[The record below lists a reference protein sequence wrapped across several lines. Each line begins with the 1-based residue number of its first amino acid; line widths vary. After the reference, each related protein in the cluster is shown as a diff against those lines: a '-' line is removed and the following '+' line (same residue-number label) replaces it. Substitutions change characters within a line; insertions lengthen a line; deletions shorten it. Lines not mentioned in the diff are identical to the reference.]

1 MNNHPIYILTIIRLN
16 GEVIQEE
23 SNNAPSVK
31 KSYITNNGFFI
42 NFEKVIET
50 NEVTDRNFVRKYI
63 TCIERK
69 PFDNNKVGVLQV
81 KFINGNSYDDMETK
95 LNEFLFENRYTHQ
108 IIAIEHAMAYVAV
121 HYKLRNEREIYV
133 YTQSLH
139 EHQNQK

>member
-23 SNNAPSVK
+23 SNIAPSIK

-63 TCIERK
+63 TCVERK
-69 PFDNNKVGVLQV
+69 PFDNNKVGITQV
-81 KFINGNSYDDMETK
+81 KFINGNSYDDVETK

-108 IIAIEHAMAYVAV
+108 IVAIEHAMAYVAV

-139 EHQNQK
+139 EHQKQK

>member
-139 EHQNQK
+139 KHQNEK

>member
-23 SNNAPSVK
+23 SNIAPSVK
-31 KSYITNNGFFI
+31 KSYITNNGLFI

-81 KFINGNSYDDMETK
+81 KFINGNSYDDVETK

-108 IIAIEHAMAYVAV
+108 IVAIEHAMAYVAV
-121 HYKLRNEREIYV
+121 HYKLRNEREIFV

-139 EHQNQK
+139 EHQKQK

>member
-23 SNNAPSVK
+23 SNNAPSIK

-69 PFDNNKVGVLQV
+69 PFDNNKIGVLQV

-95 LNEFLFENRYTHQ
+95 LNEFLFENRYTHE
-108 IIAIEHAMAYVAV
+108 IVAIEHTMAYVAV
-121 HYKLRNEREIYV
+121 HYKLRNEKEIYV
-133 YTQSLH
+133 YTKWLE
-139 EHQNQK
+139 EHQKQK

>member
-69 PFDNNKVGVLQV
+69 PFDNNKIGVLQV

-95 LNEFLFENRYTHQ
+95 LNEFLFENRYTHE

>member
-69 PFDNNKVGVLQV
+69 PFDNNKIGVLQV

-95 LNEFLFENRYTHQ
+95 LNEFLFENRFTHN